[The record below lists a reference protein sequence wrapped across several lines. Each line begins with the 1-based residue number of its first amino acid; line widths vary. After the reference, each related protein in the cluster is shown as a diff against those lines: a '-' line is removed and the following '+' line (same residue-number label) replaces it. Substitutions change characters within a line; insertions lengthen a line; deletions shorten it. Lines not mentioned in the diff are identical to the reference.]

1 MEENNY
7 YDEHE
12 IDLVEYLYL
21 LYKNKWLIIGMTFLF
36 IIISSFASFFI
47 LEKKYKS
54 ELTFI
59 APNFT
64 LITGENINKDE
75 YINFFQRDQIKENI
89 FNEFYPEEDNN
100 NFLNDRFEITT
111 EEESKFIKLSYT
123 GIESEK
129 TASVLNEWFNSFENE
144 VYSYL
149 EINNNNYLKSLENKK
164 ENDYQRYVSN
174 LEEYNQFKTKNNISL
189 LKSRLNRKENRLV
202 SMEENIIDIN
212 NNLRNKNVELET
224 VNQQFENTDKFLVK
238 TEGISNDSLNKLKSI
253 NQDQT
258 LINLLTT
265 ENQFLNPQYS
275 SLINRKNIINQQ
287 MSVLKSELKNNKNEI
302 NELKNEII
310 NLENEIINLEEKEEI
325 LNNEL
330 NNNRGNYQT
339 AINQYDRVRQNLAG
353 KDYKIDLI
361 SKANINEQPV
371 SPNIKLNIAIAGI
384 LGLMLAIFIVFLK
397 EFIKNADLSK
407 YE

>member
-7 YDEHE
+7 YNEYE
-12 IDLVEYLYL
+12 IDLMEYLYL
-21 LYKNKWLIIGMTFLF
+21 IYKNKLMILGITFLF
-36 IIISSFASFFI
+36 VIISAFASFFI
-47 LEKKYKS
+47 LEESYKS
-54 ELTFI
+54 ELTFM
-59 APNFT
+59 ASNFK

-89 FNEFYPEEDNN
+89 LNKFYPEEDNDI
-100 NFLNDRFEITT
+100 FLDNRFKITT

-123 GIESEK
+123 GSESKK
-129 TASVLNEWFNSFENE
+129 TALVLNEWFKSFENE
-144 VYSYL
+144 VYGYL
-149 EINNNNYLKSLENKK
+149 EINNNNYLNSLENKK
-164 ENDYQRYVSN
+164 ENDYQQYVSN

-189 LKSRLNRKENRLV
+189 LKTRLNRKENRLV
-202 SMEENIIDIN
+202 KMEENIIDIN
-212 NNLRNKNVELET
+212 NELRNKNMELET
-224 VNQQFENTDKFLVK
+224 VNQQYQKIDKFLVK
-238 TEGISNDSLNKLKSI
+238 KESISDESLNKLQSI
-253 NQDQT
+253 NPDKT

-275 SLINRKNIINQQ
+275 NLINRKNNINQQ
-287 MSVLKSELKNNKNEI
+287 ISVLKSELKNNKNEV
-302 NELKNEII
+302 NELKTEII
-310 NLENEIINLEEKEEI
+310 NLEEKIINLEEKEEI

-330 NNNRGNYQT
+330 NNTRSNYQT
-339 AINQYDRVRQNLAG
+339 AINQYDRGLQSLAG

-361 SKANINEQPV
+361 SKANINEHPV

-397 EFIKNADLSK
+397 EFIKNADLSQ

>member
-21 LYKNKWLIIGMTFLF
+21 IYKNKLMILGITFLF
-36 IIISSFASFFI
+36 VIISAFASFFI
-47 LEKKYKS
+47 LEESYKS
-54 ELTFI
+54 ELTFM
-59 APNFT
+59 ASNFK

-89 FNEFYPEEDNN
+89 LNKFYPEEDNN
-100 NFLNDRFEITT
+100 IFLDDRFKITT

-123 GIESEK
+123 GSESKK
-129 TASVLNEWFNSFENE
+129 TALVLNELFKSFENE
-144 VYSYL
+144 VYGYL
-149 EINNNNYLKSLENKK
+149 EINNNNYLNSLENKK
-164 ENDYQRYVSN
+164 ENDYQQYVSN

-189 LKSRLNRKENRLV
+189 LKTRLNRKENRLV
-202 SMEENIIDIN
+202 KMEENIIDIN
-212 NNLRNKNVELET
+212 NELRNKNMKLET
-224 VNQQFENTDKFLVK
+224 VNQQYQKIDKFLVK
-238 TEGISNDSLNKLKSI
+238 KESISDESLNKLQSI
-253 NQDQT
+253 NPDKT

-275 SLINRKNIINQQ
+275 NLINRKNNINQQ
-287 MSVLKSELKNNKNEI
+287 ISVLKSELKNNKNEV
-302 NELKNEII
+302 NELKTEII
-310 NLENEIINLEEKEEI
+310 NLEEKIINLEEKEEI

-330 NNNRGNYQT
+330 NNTRSNYQT
-339 AINQYDRVRQNLAG
+339 AINQYDRGLQSLAG

-361 SKANINEQPV
+361 SKANINEHPV

-397 EFIKNADLSK
+397 EFIKNADLSQ

>member
-7 YDEHE
+7 YNEYE
-12 IDLVEYLYL
+12 IDLMEYLYL
-21 LYKNKWLIIGMTFLF
+21 IYKNKLMILGITFLF
-36 IIISSFASFFI
+36 VIISAFASFFI
-47 LEKKYKS
+47 LEESYKS
-54 ELTFI
+54 ELTFM
-59 APNFT
+59 ASNFK

-89 FNEFYPEEDNN
+89 LNKFYPEEDNN
-100 NFLNDRFEITT
+100 IFLDDRFKITT

-123 GIESEK
+123 GSESKK
-129 TASVLNEWFNSFENE
+129 TALVLNEWFKSFENE
-144 VYSYL
+144 VYGYL
-149 EINNNNYLKSLENKK
+149 EINNNNYLNSLENKK
-164 ENDYQRYVSN
+164 ENDYQQYVSN

-189 LKSRLNRKENRLV
+189 LKTRLNRKENRLV
-202 SMEENIIDIN
+202 KMEENIIDIN
-212 NNLRNKNVELET
+212 NELRNKNMELET
-224 VNQQFENTDKFLVK
+224 VNQQYQKIDKFLVK
-238 TEGISNDSLNKLKSI
+238 KESISDESLNKLQSI
-253 NQDQT
+253 NPDKT

-275 SLINRKNIINQQ
+275 NLINRKNNINQQ
-287 MSVLKSELKNNKNEI
+287 ISVLKSELKNNKNEV
-302 NELKNEII
+302 NELKTEII
-310 NLENEIINLEEKEEI
+310 NLEEKIINLEEKEEI

-330 NNNRGNYQT
+330 NNTRSNYQT
-339 AINQYDRVRQNLAG
+339 AINQYDRGLQSLAG

-361 SKANINEQPV
+361 SKANINEHPV

-397 EFIKNADLSK
+397 EFIKNADLSQ

>member
-7 YDEHE
+7 YNEYE
-12 IDLVEYLYL
+12 IDLMEYLYL
-21 LYKNKWLIIGMTFLF
+21 IYKNKLMILGITFLF
-36 IIISSFASFFI
+36 VIISAFASFFI
-47 LEKKYKS
+47 LEESYKS
-54 ELTFI
+54 ELTFM
-59 APNFT
+59 ASNFK

-89 FNEFYPEEDNN
+89 LNKFYPEEDNN
-100 NFLNDRFEITT
+100 IFLDDRFKITT

-123 GIESEK
+123 GSESKK
-129 TASVLNEWFNSFENE
+129 TALVLNELFKSFENE
-144 VYSYL
+144 VYGYL
-149 EINNNNYLKSLENKK
+149 EINNNNYLNSLENKK
-164 ENDYQRYVSN
+164 ENDYQQYVSN

-189 LKSRLNRKENRLV
+189 LKTRLNRKENRLV
-202 SMEENIIDIN
+202 KMEENIIDIN
-212 NNLRNKNVELET
+212 NELRNKNMELET
-224 VNQQFENTDKFLVK
+224 VNQQYQKIDKFLVK
-238 TEGISNDSLNKLKSI
+238 KESISDESLNKLQSI
-253 NQDQT
+253 NPDKT

-275 SLINRKNIINQQ
+275 NLINRKNNINQQ
-287 MSVLKSELKNNKNEI
+287 ISVLKSELKNNKNEV
-302 NELKNEII
+302 NELKTEII
-310 NLENEIINLEEKEEI
+310 NLEEKIINLEEKEEI

-330 NNNRGNYQT
+330 NNTRSNYQT
-339 AINQYDRVRQNLAG
+339 AINQYDRGLQSLAG

-361 SKANINEQPV
+361 SKANINEHPV

-397 EFIKNADLSK
+397 EFIKNADLSQ

>member
-7 YDEHE
+7 YNEYE
-12 IDLVEYLYL
+12 IDLMEYLYL
-21 LYKNKWLIIGMTFLF
+21 IYKNKLMILGITFLF
-36 IIISSFASFFI
+36 VIISAFASFFI
-47 LEKKYKS
+47 LEESYKS
-54 ELTFI
+54 ELTFM
-59 APNFT
+59 ASNFK

-89 FNEFYPEEDNN
+89 LNKFYPEEDNN
-100 NFLNDRFEITT
+100 IFLDDRFKITT

-123 GIESEK
+123 GSESKK
-129 TASVLNEWFNSFENE
+129 TALVLNELFKSFENE
-144 VYSYL
+144 VYGYL
-149 EINNNNYLKSLENKK
+149 EINNNNYLNSLENKK
-164 ENDYQRYVSN
+164 ENDYQQYVSN

-189 LKSRLNRKENRLV
+189 LKTRLNRKENRLV
-202 SMEENIIDIN
+202 KMEENIIDIN
-212 NNLRNKNVELET
+212 NELRNKNMELET
-224 VNQQFENTDKFLVK
+224 VNQQYQKIDKFLVK
-238 TEGISNDSLNKLKSI
+238 KESISDESLNKLQSI
-253 NQDQT
+253 NPDKT

-275 SLINRKNIINQQ
+275 NLINRKNNINQQ
-287 MSVLKSELKNNKNEI
+287 ISVLKSELKNNKNEV
-302 NELKNEII
+302 NELKTEII
-310 NLENEIINLEEKEEI
+310 NLEEKIINLEEKEEI

-330 NNNRGNYQT
+330 NNTRSNYQT
-339 AINQYDRVRQNLAG
+339 AINQYDRGLQSLAG

-361 SKANINEQPV
+361 SKANINEHPV